1 MKTLKF
7 LFFVFL
13 LCCFI
18 GITQTNAQAPEI
30 ARMEGTILKAII
42 YEVDGVPYY
51 GITEQDFHAV
61 GSPFVPVEFLNWT
74 SCGPLL
80 EVAKILD
87 DGMLDWLDYIPLP
100 RTVVNAYDPGIVYY
114 EKITI
119 SPDGMVRVN
128 VHLPSFY
135 KFDLLY

>member
-7 LFFVFL
+7 LFVVIL
-13 LCCFI
+13 LCCFV

-30 ARMEGTILKAII
+30 SIMEGTIVKDIV
-42 YEVDGVPYY
+42 YEVDGVQYH
-51 GITEQDFHAV
+51 GLAEQDYHAV
-61 GSPFVPVEFLNWT
+61 GSPFVPVEFLNWI
-74 SCGPLL
+74 SSGPLI
-80 EVAKILD
+80 EVAKILE
-87 DGMLDWLDYIPLP
+87 DGTLEWLDYIPLP

-114 EKITI
+114 EKITV

-128 VHLPSFY
+128 VHLPAYY